1 MGTRDPRVDAY
12 IERSADF
19 ARPILQHLRQVVHSA
34 CPTVEEATKWSMPHF
49 VYRGRNLAGMA
60 AFKQH
65 CAFGF
70 WRGAQIVQND
80 AQADQAMGQFGR
92 ITSLKDL
99 PSAVVLKRYVKAAMQ
114 LNDDKAAAPRVPKK
128 RNLKPTLA
136 MPDDLKKALARTR
149 DASAHFEKFAPSRQ
163 RE

>member
-12 IERSADF
+12 IERSAEF
-19 ARPILQHLRQVVHSA
+19 ARPILKHLRQVIHAA

-70 WRGAQIVQND
+70 WNGAQIVPND
-80 AQADQAMGQFGR
+80 AQADQAMG
-92 ITSLKDL
+92 
-99 PSAVVLKRYVKAAMQ
+99 
-114 LNDDKAAAPRVPKK
+114 
-128 RNLKPTLA
+128 
-136 MPDDLKKALARTR
+136 
-149 DASAHFEKFAPSRQ
+149 
-163 RE
+163 